1 MSSMQNIENIR
12 HNFHQQMCKNDKSEE
27 SNNQMLKKDEKVTD
41 CQISNEISFSKHVR
55 NAMASFWKNFTL
67 GRTQSNRVQKE
78 KYPTPF
84 KFLGLNKER
93 TDIGHVALSVPNLEN
108 IEELVADGTI
118 VSSETFNT
126 ENEEERTEFIYG
138 GRHDEASTEE
148 RDDESYN
155 MNKVDCYPA
164 ESLITQLRADQCL
177 MSGWSNGPRMRGDTI
192 LRCNPGRRSDLGSV
206 GPKCLSWSGPQ
217 SENEA
222 KFDQSL
228 AHLVGRKGGMV

>member
-67 GRTQSNRVQKE
+67 GRTQPNRVQKE

-84 KFLGLNKER
+84 TFLGLNKER
-93 TDIGHVALSVPNLEN
+93 TSIGHVALSVPNLEN

-148 RDDESYN
+148 Q
-155 MNKVDCYPA
+155 
-164 ESLITQLRADQCL
+164 SLITQLRADQCL